1 MTMMHHEMTMGTT
14 WEMETM
20 EQQRNIMGMSL
31 EHGNIIGMCSKHGN
45 LFGNM
50 YYSDFE
56 DWKT

>member
-1 MTMMHHEMTMGTT
+1 MNMRHHEMTMGTT
-14 WEMETM
+14 REVETM

-31 EHGNIIGMCSKHGN
+31 EHGNIIGICKHRN

-50 YYSDFE
+50 YYSNFE